1 MLGARDVD
9 EAHARGERPE
19 EEGTDEGC
27 EPTEPEEDDEH
38 DGQMSHVSRLE
49 RRGGVFFDHVEQ
61 PAEFREEVDRE
72 EYTDAKRGEN
82 THKRTGVEGQCG
94 SHSVSYVCQVFWCQV
109 TVPGSLC
116 QVSVSGLSVVVQC

>member
-61 PAEFREEVDRE
+61 PAEFREKVDRKE
-72 EYTDAKRGEN
+72 NTDAKRGEKHTKEQALRGN
-82 THKRTGVEGQCG
+82 A
-94 SHSVSYVCQVFWCQV
+94 V
-109 TVPGSLC
+109 TTV
-116 QVSVSGLSVVVQC
+116 